1 MDITSVFTPP
11 AAAARGRRHP
21 AAPART
27 AHGTWHLHGPR
38 DAAEAS
44 FCEQLEA
51 MQNQQQTLD
60 ASAMAPHVLAP
71 IVDDAAIALAP
82 KALVLQRG
90 LACIEHFDIPLPLS
104 NPRLLEMF
112 LDRNRASNGQ
122 ALGQMAWA
130 GEFVGKWLTHTAQLY
145 RLTQHAELRATAT
158 RVLATLAKYQA
169 ADGYLGP
176 FADAKGADGLRTMK
190 VGWDAW
196 GHYHICLGCLLWND
210 CMAAAGTTG
219 DDTAADTTCTD
230 GNDDEDLAT
239 AAVPLAI
246 ATKIGELMVTTFPG
260 SNPKKFFDQ
269 GSLEQNMAILH
280 AMALLY
286 NKTKVYKKTSSFP
299 RHSMATKHGPFT
311 KTGSGQT

>member
-1 MDITSVFTPP
+1 MASIFTPASDPSRRPRPGRGRRPSHPESDP
-11 AAAARGRRHP
+11 AAAAQSQRR
-21 AAPART
+21 ARQ
-27 AHGTWHLHGPR
+27 R
-38 DAAEAS
+38 DAVEAS
-44 FCEQLEA
+44 FCEQLGA
-51 MQNQQQTLD
+51 MQNQQQTPG

-71 IVDDAAIALAP
+71 IVDAAIALAP
-82 KALVLQRG
+82 KALVQQRG

-104 NPRLLEMF
+104 NPRLIEMF

-169 ADGYLGP
+169 PDGYLAP
-176 FADAKGADGLRTMK
+176 FADAKGPDGLRTMK

-210 CMAAAGTTG
+210 CMAAGTTG
-219 DDTAADTTCTD
+219 TAADTTAD
-230 GNDDEDLAT
+230 GNDDENLAAPAT
-239 AAVPLAI
+239 ATVPLAI

-286 NKTKVYKKTSSFP
+286 SKTKVRKHCLFP
-299 RHSMATKHGPFT
+299 AIL
-311 KTGSGQT
+311 